1 MAFTRRALLGTTFGT
16 VALLAGCSDDT
27 VSADTKIVDV
37 RTPAEFATGHLEGA
51 TNIDIEANDFATKIA
66 TLDKNA
72 SYLVYCRSGNRSAQ
86 AKSKMSAAGF
96 THVTDG
102 GAMEAA
108 ATQTG
113 KKIVKG

>member
-1 MAFTRRALLGTTFGT
+1 M
-16 VALLAGCSDDT
+16 
-27 VSADTKIVDV
+27 VDV
-37 RTPAEFATGHLEGA
+37 RTPAEFAAGHLEGA
-51 TNIDIEANDFATKIA
+51 TNIDIEANDFAMKIA
-66 TLDKNA
+66 KLDKNA

-86 AKSKMSAAGF
+86 AKSKMSATGF

-108 ATQTG
+108 ATKTG